1 MTLKN
6 PNLPDAGWDPIASDA
21 VPFSGDFWMAPSYAI
36 HVDDITN
43 ASGGTEVKISSN
55 LLVTGDT
62 SLNKTLT
69 VTGSTLLKD
78 TLTVDK
84 KTTLNDALDV
94 SGYSH
99 FFDNVLID
107 KNATVNENFYV
118 SGEEAK
124 IKNYLEVVGYEYIQ
138 GKDADDYGLKVVN
151 KIYAGSGV
159 DIAGDL
165 DVSGNL
171 YVTGEGKTAFIKN
184 LSATF
189 ATITS
194 ATITKVDIVESESY
208 GYIMHTTAEAPKIID
223 IQSLTAGVNNF
234 YLSGDT
240 LYSNSWGY
248 FEGELKT
255 ASAFYADGPVMF
267 ADTLNVTGKA
277 TFDNEISAAS
287 SITTKENLYVSGN
300 ETVSGFGKFG
310 TYVSAASSDA
320 DGYGLIVEKK
330 ANIKGNTEIGGTLGV
345 TGQTTMTTFLATENG
360 TIQGIGTI
368 GTLEVTGDA
377 TFNGDVSIAS
387 GDTTITTLYAPTIYA
402 GTIDA
407 SGDVTIDGDVNV
419 ISGGGLHVNGEVIFD
434 DDLHVSGDTTL
445 KNTAVSGTLGVTGAT
460 TLNNTL
466 NVSGNTTLKNTS
478 VSGMLGV
485 TGQVS
490 MANNLRV
497 DGYTTM
503 NNKLLIASGGCDIV
517 GSVSAVNGVSTNTGF
532 YLVRNPDVLCKIG
545 PDGSMFS
552 ILTDDATL
560 LEYYGIDIVA
570 KAPNIQQTLR
580 FTYKPSD
587 AKWAVF
593 LGRNGGSST
602 GHTLYIPNLDGTLAR
617 IEDINSSLTSY
628 ATKQY
633 VDDKIGDINT
643 ILDAING
650 EEI

>member
-21 VPFSGDFWMAPSYAI
+21 VPFSGDFWMAPPYAI
-36 HVDDITN
+36 HVNDITN

-138 GKDADDYGLKVVN
+138 GKDADDYGLKVDN
-151 KIYAGSGV
+151 KIYAGAGV

-194 ATITKVDIVESESY
+194 ATITKVDIVESESF
-208 GYIMHTTAEAPKIID
+208 GYIMITTANPEKEID
-223 IQSLTAGVNNF
+223 IENLSAGVNNF
-234 YLSGDT
+234 YLSGNSF
-240 LYSNSWGY
+240 YSNSWGY

-255 ASAFYADGPVMF
+255 ASAFYADGPVTF
-267 ADTLNVTGKA
+267 ADTLNVAGKA

-345 TGQTTMTTFLATENG
+345 TGQTTMTTFLATGNG
-360 TIQGIGTI
+360 TIQGTGTI

-377 TFNGDVSIAS
+377 TFNGDVTIAS
-387 GDTTITTLYAPTIYA
+387 GDTTITTLYVPEIHA
-402 GTIDA
+402 GTIEA
-407 SGDVTIDGDVNV
+407 TGNV
-419 ISGGGLHVNGEVIFD
+419 DIISGGELSVAGATTLYDTLN
-434 DDLHVSGDTTL
+434 VSGDTTL

-460 TLNNTL
+460 TLGSTLGVTGATTLNSTL
-466 NVSGNTTLKNTS
+466 NVSGNTTLKNTA
-478 VSGMLGV
+478 VSGGLGV
-485 TGQVS
+485 TGATTLGNTLNVS
-490 MANNLRV
+490 GYISVAGEND
-497 DGYTTM
+497 DGYGLITT
-503 NNKLLIASGGCDIV
+503 NSAKIGLNLYVEEGCLTISGDDGAGRSIICSNSICVTPNLSQGYTELSLDGLEIYKRNSGIPLTAKYGINSITISSPNPSVFTYPASGGV
-517 GSVSAVNGVSTNTGF
+517 F
-532 YLVRNPDVLCKIG
+532 
-545 PDGSMFS
+545 
-552 ILTDDATL
+552 ATQ
-560 LEYYGIDIVA
+560 E
-570 KAPNIQQTLR
+570 
-580 FTYKPSD
+580 
-587 AKWAVF
+587 
-593 LGRNGGSST
+593 
-602 GHTLYIPNLDGTLAR
+602 
-617 IEDINSSLTSY
+617 
-628 ATKQY
+628 Y
-633 VDDKIGDINT
+633 VDGEITSIVGDINT
-643 ILDAING
+643 VLDTING
-650 EEI
+650 EVI